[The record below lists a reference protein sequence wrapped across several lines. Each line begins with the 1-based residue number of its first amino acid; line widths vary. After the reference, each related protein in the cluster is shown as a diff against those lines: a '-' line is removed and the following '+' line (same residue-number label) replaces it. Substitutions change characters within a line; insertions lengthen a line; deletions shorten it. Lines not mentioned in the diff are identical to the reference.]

1 MVEVFN
7 YFMALPYILN
17 EVLGTYG
24 TAVGISIVV
33 FSLFL

>member
-17 EVLGTYG
+17 ELLGAYG

>member
-17 EVLGTYG
+17 ELLGTYG
-24 TAVGISIVV
+24 TAIGISIVV

>member
-17 EVLGTYG
+17 ELLGTYG
-24 TAVGISIVV
+24 TAIGISVVV

>member
-7 YFMALPYILN
+7 YFMALPYLLN
-17 EVLGTYG
+17 ELLGTYG
-24 TAVGISIVV
+24 TAVGISVVV

>member
-7 YFMALPYILN
+7 YFMAIPYILN
-17 EVLGTYG
+17 ELLGTYG